1 METGSRKVQEK
12 VIMAK
17 NGMKMLLVVVLGF
30 LLSAALVA
38 TGCSQLE
45 SASEEVVP
53 VILIIA
59 GVIAAVLCI
68 ILCCGFRVVNPNEA
82 MVFTLFGQYYGTIKS
97 EGFYYV
103 NPFVSAVVPA
113 KPVSGKNVLEK
124 KVSLKTLTLNNE
136 KQKVNDALGN
146 PVIIGAVVIWKVVN
160 PTDAVF
166 NVENYK
172 TFLSTQ
178 CDSIIRKI
186 ARLYPYDLMTDE
198 EDEESGEKTLRGSSQ
213 EIAESMCKELQKK
226 VGNAGIQVEEV
237 RITHLSYAEEIA
249 AAMLQKQQ
257 ASAVIAARKKIV
269 EGAVGMVQRAIN
281 QIGEEEIVIL
291 D

>member
-1 METGSRKVQEK
+1 MEESSRKVQEK
-12 VIMAK
+12 IIIAK
-17 NGMKMLLVVVLGF
+17 NGMKMLLVVVLEV
-30 LLSAALVA
+30 LLSIALFVA
-38 TGCSQLE
+38 GLLMLE
-45 SASEEVVP
+45 GSKTMAVP
-53 VILIIA
+53 VILIVFSA
-59 GVIAAVLCI
+59 VGAVLFI
-68 ILCCGFRVVNPNEA
+68 ILCCGFRIVNPNEA
-82 MVFTLFGQYYGTIKS
+82 IVFTLFGKYYGTIKS

-103 NPFVSAVVPA
+103 NPFVTAVVPA
-113 KPVSGKNVLEK
+113 KQAASSNAAAVK
-124 KVSLKTLTLNNE
+124 KKISLKTLTLNNE

-213 EIAESMCKELQKK
+213 EIAESMCRELQKK
-226 VGNAGIQVEEV
+226 VESAGIQVEEV
-237 RITHLSYAEEIA
+237 RITQSIIYL
-249 AAMLQKQQ
+249 LLF
-257 ASAVIAARKKIV
+257 VV
-269 EGAVGMVQRAIN
+269 
-281 QIGEEEIVIL
+281 
-291 D
+291 